1 MVKRAV
7 TTLVARGGGSY
18 VTKDPLAHPII
29 PDYVAT
35 VLPLLCS
42 FARLT
47 ATSVPQ
53 LQFVALT
60 HNLTTDE
67 LAHLRSNRAITMEVA
82 AIAPA
87 IVGLPMR
94 AARQDCL
101 LRSNFSWAAHGRSDI
116 ASTML
121 KLAVWRL
128 PYDEVLYVD
137 SDAIFLRN
145 PISLFELLGGSSPTL
160 QSKAAPRAM
169 QANCATLLRM
179 NPHNNGSKLL
189 NRPLCNRL
197 TFVAPFSGRLS
208 VAERFDRHRPECRV
222 AGWQS
227 GIFLTRPSERIFRSL
242 MHRAREAD
250 YSSFTRSEQDLLDR
264 HFDPLE
270 QCLLGRATST
280 QLHDVSASNCAAH
293 GAIRRDSAYRTIFHH
308 KIHAFADAAHS
319 PVTNIRKGYNDVL
332 ASAAAQLCADH
343 SAPLDANATR
353 SLMSMIDDAERRVFR
368 MRRETQS
375 HTNGQPSGT
384 P

>member
-121 KLAVWRL
+121 KHLCL
-128 PYDEVLYVD
+128 KTFYIQIGYT
-137 SDAIFLRN
+137 
-145 PISLFELLGGSSPTL
+145 GSHRSG
-160 QSKAAPRAM
+160 QKQIAW
-169 QANCATLLRM
+169 
-179 NPHNNGSKLL
+179 
-189 NRPLCNRL
+189 NRP
-197 TFVAPFSGRLS
+197 
-208 VAERFDRHRPECRV
+208 
-222 AGWQS
+222 
-227 GIFLTRPSERIFRSL
+227 
-242 MHRAREAD
+242 
-250 YSSFTRSEQDLLDR
+250 
-264 HFDPLE
+264 
-270 QCLLGRATST
+270 ST
-280 QLHDVSASNCAAH
+280 QLHVQCLNFVQTHLVRIWTFQNKTYCMLVSNTML
-293 GAIRRDSAYRTIFHH
+293 I
-308 KIHAFADAAHS
+308 
-319 PVTNIRKGYNDVL
+319 
-332 ASAAAQLCADH
+332 LC
-343 SAPLDANATR
+343 T
-353 SLMSMIDDAERRVFR
+353 
-368 MRRETQS
+368 
-375 HTNGQPSGT
+375 
-384 P
+384 